1 MKRIT
6 LGLVMISVLFLSGC
20 MAESEPNILLNEES
34 YDYRDSEVVK
44 DGPTGDTNGDSSGGE
59 IADFADNPVLANR
72 KIIYIANMSILAEDP
87 NDIYDL
93 IISKLVI
100 YDAYIEQE
108 EISDS
113 RYEIT
118 IRVLS
123 TNMMDFVNEIKDNGE
138 LVSYSKTSQDITNSY
153 STFEA
158 RKLALETQHA
168 RILELIEIAV
178 DLDDILTLEAER
190 IDLEAELNEI
200 GLTLANY
207 DSLVDY
213 STINLVM
220 VKTEDV
226 IELLPRSDKPYL
238 DVIEYDTNSIS
249 VKVFNRSENTSTLSL
264 IIKDNGVVVESFEQE
279 TYGISYIEFEI
290 DNLNPNTS
298 YTFEIYSQE
307 DDHSVSLSNLSTITT
322 NKTYLIKVADVFVVS
337 FTTLSSIVSFV
348 GLAVIAVAPFAVVG
362 GALYFPL
369 KVVYVRK
376 IKPKRMIRLENLAK
390 IKKEYKEKMVK
401 IEKDK

>member
-1 MKRIT
+1 MKKIT
-6 LGLVMISVLFLSGC
+6 LGLVILSALFLSGC
-20 MAESEPNILLNEES
+20 SAESEPNYVLNEET
-34 YDYRDSEVVK
+34 YKYQENEA
-44 DGPTGDTNGDSSGGE
+44 GNDTSVDDVNNDSSGGE

-72 KIIYIANMSILAEDP
+72 KIIYVANMRILAEDP

-108 EISDS
+108 EITET
-113 RYEIT
+113 RYEIK

-123 TNMMDFVNEIKDNGE
+123 INMMGFVNEIKDNGE

-168 RILELIEIAV
+168 RILELIEIAI
-178 DLDDILTLEAER
+178 DLDDILILEAER
-190 IDLEAELNEI
+190 IELEAELNQI
-200 GLTLANY
+200 GLKLANY

-220 VKTEDV
+220 VKSEDI
-226 IELLPRSDKPYL
+226 IELLPRSEKPYL
-238 DVIEYDTNSIS
+238 SVIDYDTNSIS
-249 VKVFNRSENTSTLSL
+249 VKVFNRSENTTTLAL
-264 IIKDNGVVVESFEQE
+264 VIKDNGVVVETFEQE
-279 TYGISYIEFEI
+279 AYGISYIEFEI
-290 DNLNPNTS
+290 EDLNPDTS

-322 NKTYLIKVADVFVVS
+322 NRTYLIKVADVFVVS
-337 FTTLSSIVSFV
+337 FTALSSIVSFL
-348 GLAVIAVAPFAVVG
+348 GLTVIAIAPFTVVG
-362 GALYFPL
+362 GVLYFPL
-369 KVVYVRK
+369 KAIYLKK
-376 IKPKRMIRLENLAK
+376 IKPKRIIRLKNLEK
-390 IKKEYKEKMVK
+390 IKSELREQREKR
-401 IEKDK
+401 